1 MPTPHVSSF
10 MRKYLL
16 LAAGCTGLGMLL
28 FIFIH
33 YSENGSLAPPH
44 LWRKYLLLIA
54 LTNVLG
60 FVIFQIDRLLDKFI
74 HWKSQFLLRFI
85 SGLVGNVLTALF
97 FISLLGRYL
106 FGLSSEGIL
115 KFNVAFT
122 IIVFIYE
129 VFYGL
134 FYSYYHYAVTQAEQ
148 LKSER
153 WQLELQFESLKN
165 QISPHYLF
173 NCLNTVSSLLFKDTR
188 VAEEFI
194 RRMADTFR
202 YVLSHQKQKLVLLRE
217 ELEFVKSYYFLLQVR
232 YEYHLK
238 LEINIPQNILDS
250 SIPPMTLQLLVENAV
265 KHNKISKE
273 NPLHVYIGA
282 QDNQRIV
289 ISNTK
294 TSGVQAVTSF
304 RVGLENIHKRYSF
317 FTNEKVVVH
326 DEEKFLVILPVLKKA
341 LDNASTVKRQLASS
355 GLTPSYVTPNN

>member
-1 MPTPHVSSF
+1 MPDSKFHVPAS

-16 LAAGCTGLGMLL
+16 LALGCTGLGVLL

-33 YSENGSLAPPH
+33 YSENGSLAPFR
-44 LWRKYLLLIA
+44 LWKKYLLLIA
-54 LTNVLG
+54 LTNLLG
-60 FVIFQIDRLLDKFI
+60 FVVFQIDQLLDRFI
-74 HWKSQFLLRFI
+74 HWKNYFLLRFVG
-85 SGLVGNVLTALF
+85 GLAANIMAALLF
-97 FISLLGRYL
+97 TSMLGKYL
-106 FGLSSEGIL
+106 FGLSPEGIL
-115 KFNVAFT
+115 KLNVAFT
-122 IIVFIYE
+122 IIAFIYE
-129 VFYGL
+129 IFYGL
-134 FYSYYHYAVTQAEQ
+134 FYSYHHYAVTQAEQ
-148 LKSER
+148 LRSDR

-202 YVLSHQKQKLVLLRE
+202 YVLSHQKQKLVSLRE

-238 LEINIPQNILDS
+238 LEINIPNNILES

-273 NPLHVYIGA
+273 NPLLVYIGA

-294 TSGVQAVTSF
+294 TSGAQAVTSF

-317 FTNEKVVVH
+317 FSNEKVVVR
-326 DEEKFLVILPVLKKA
+326 DDEKFLVMLPVLRKEKTKVVSA
-341 LDNASTVKRQLASS
+341 
-355 GLTPSYVTPNN
+355 